1 VSENGTGSE
10 VDVSDEFIRENRQHV
25 RTLVESL
32 MGMGETPDR
41 ERVDAAF
48 RAAHSLKA
56 NCELAGLD
64 DAATVGH
71 AVEDVLAAV
80 RAGRAEMD
88 EATAGTAMDAVEAIE
103 AVVDG
108 ATGDTPPPSLDT
120 EAWAE
125 QLRAPLDDGAD
136 GSDGPAADESDGAA
150 THGTDDAA
158 TGGDTDGDPA
168 AAAGRGDA
176 ADTHPEPSLDDLG
189 LDGDAQAAFEAAG
202 EYDDLDALVAEMDD
216 DAEEFADLEG
226 GGSFDRVEA
235 ESETGST
242 AADGHV
248 EATGGT
254 PNGDANPGVSAAPSA
269 ADGEAADGPGAADA
283 TSQLDSTDATD
294 DGTAGDEGAEGA
306 PASVGDAP
314 QGGVGAER
322 GVDAPESTATE
333 SEEDDTP
340 DPDMAP
346 LTGQAPAAAARS
358 TDPTDGVAVPG
369 AGKVTGAAATLAA
382 SSADAARFDAGS
394 EKGRA
399 ATSGSDRATALEGT
413 RSLAVERRRLAA
425 ALEDLDVED
434 EQAREALRSLE
445 AATDTAVD
453 AAAAD
458 LRRLEGL
465 VADAERAAD
474 RAVRQVETPVALET
488 AVAPVAVDRAV
499 VDRLGD
505 PLVHCVRNAIDH
517 GIEPPGDRWAASKP
531 ETGTVAVRA
540 ERVGD
545 RLVVSVTDD
554 GRGVDADA
562 VREAARDAGLPVA
575 DQDDDAV
582 LDLLFEA
589 GLSTADPDSDLSGR
603 GVGMDVVGQA
613 MDALD
618 GEVRVDSTPGEG
630 TTVQL
635 SVPVDGVVERVRL
648 VAVGPESYALPA
660 GAVAEVVPAAEADVR
675 DGVVRVAE
683 GVERDAMGAATAF
696 GSTRDYPIRDPA
708 AALGAPEQA
717 GDAGAGTDTG
727 ADTTDGDPAYLLVD
741 PDAGTEGG
749 SDDGDEAAEAGAR
762 FALRCVVL
770 AEHETLVTPLR
781 GVDAA
786 PAVDGVVVRDAGRV
800 VPLLDPAAFSGP

>member
-1 VSENGTGSE
+1 VSETGGEVEVSE
-10 VDVSDEFIRENRQHV
+10 EFVRENRQHV

-64 DAATVGH
+64 DAATVAH

-80 RAGRAEMD
+80 RAGRTEMD

-103 AVVDG
+103 AVVDR
-108 ATGDTPPPSLDT
+108 ATGETPPPSLDT
-120 EAWAE
+120 GVWAE
-125 QLRAPLDDGAD
+125 QLRDPLDNGAD
-136 GSDGPAADESDGAA
+136 GS
-150 THGTDDAA
+150 HGAA
-158 TGGDTDGDPA
+158 TGGSGREAADDADVTDDATTAGETDGDPA
-168 AAAGRGDA
+168 GAAGGGDA
-176 ADTHPEPSLDDLG
+176 ADTPPEPSLDDLD
-189 LDGDAQAAFEAAG
+189 LDEDAQAAFDAAG

-216 DAEEFADLEG
+216 DAEEFAGLEG

-235 ESETGST
+235 ESDTDST
-242 AADGHV
+242 AEGGDVG
-248 EATGGT
+248 ATET
-254 PNGDANPGVSAAPSA
+254 APNGDENPA
-269 ADGEAADGPGAADA
+269 AADA
-283 TSQLDSTDATD
+283 TNQLGPADATD
-294 DGTAGDEGAEGA
+294 DGTAGDDGAEGA
-306 PASVGDAP
+306 SPGVGDTPEEGAGAP
-314 QGGVGAER
+314 GI
-322 GVDAPESTATE
+322 TATE
-333 SEEDDTP
+333 SDEDGTP
-340 DPDMAP
+340 DPDVAP
-346 LTGQAPAAAARS
+346 LTGRTPTAAARS
-358 TDPTDGVAVPG
+358 TDPPDGITVPG
-369 AGKVTGAAATLAA
+369 AGEVADAAATLAA
-382 SSADAARFDAGS
+382 SSAAAARFDAGG
-394 EKGRA
+394 EEGRA
-399 ATSGSDRATALEGT
+399 AASGDDGATALAGA
-413 RSLAVERRRLAA
+413 RSLAVEQRRLAA
-425 ALEDLDVED
+425 VLEDLDIED
-434 EQAREALRSLE
+434 ERAADALASIR

-474 RAVRQVETPVALET
+474 RAARQVETPVAIET

-505 PLVHCVRNAIDH
+505 PLVHCIRNAIDH
-517 GIEPPGDRWAASKP
+517 GIEPPGDRWAADKP
-531 ETGTVAVRA
+531 ETGTVAVRGRR
-540 ERVGD
+540 EGG

-562 VREAARDAGLPVA
+562 VREAARDAGLPVG
-575 DQDDDAV
+575 DRDDDAV

-613 MDALD
+613 MDALG

-630 TTVQL
+630 TTVRL

-648 VAVGPESYALPA
+648 VAIGPETFALPA
-660 GAVAEVVPAAEADVR
+660 DTVAEVVPVAEADVR

-696 GSTRDYPIRDPA
+696 GSTRDYPIRDSA
-708 AALGAPEQA
+708 AALGAPEQT
-717 GDAGAGTDTG
+717 GDDGAGTDTG
-727 ADTTDGDPAYLLVD
+727 ADTTEGERAYLLVD

-749 SDDGDEAAEAGAR
+749 SDDGGDGNGDGDATGAR
-762 FALRCVVL
+762 FALRCDVL

-800 VPLLDPAAFSGP
+800 VPLLDPTAFGGP